1 MRAQCVREILSLCDG
16 FYPAFKSTEGRN
28 EYFFNRN
35 PTCFNSILDI
45 YRMGKL
51 HCNKTSCALSY
62 LDDIEYWGFNEFF
75 LDPCCAIDYYVE
87 KDACQKELEGEMA
100 ANKKVR
106 IRLNEEEFG
115 SSCIGKLRKYVW
127 NITEYPETSIWA
139 RVDIYIIIYYSYINA
154 FNRSLHFN
162 PISLRIHIFL
172 FSVVRVRIFNNGFS
186 VNDNFYS
193 SNDARARR

>member
-62 LDDIEYWGFNEFF
+62 LDDIEYWGFNELF

-87 KDACQKELEGEMA
+87 KDACQKEREGEMA
-100 ANKKVR
+100 AKKKLR
-106 IRLNEEEFG
+106 NRLNEEEFG
-115 SSCIGKLRKYVW
+115 ISCIGKLRKYVW

-139 RVDIYIIIYYSYINA
+139 RVDIHIIIYYSYISI
-154 FNRSLHFN
+154 FHHIRN
-162 PISLRIHIFL
+162 PFHQKILYFL
-172 FSVVRVRIFNNGFS
+172 FQVIRVRIFNYGIS
-186 VNDNFYS
+186 VYDNFYS
-193 SNDARARR
+193 SNDARTRR

>member
-62 LDDIEYWGFNEFF
+62 LDDIEYWGFNELF

-87 KDACQKELEGEMA
+87 KDACQKEREGEMA
-100 ANKKVR
+100 AKKKVR
-106 IRLNEEEFG
+106 KRLNEEEFG
-115 SSCIGKLRKYVW
+115 NSCIGKLRKYVW

-139 RVDIYIIIYYSYINA
+139 RVDIYIIIYVLYIN
-154 FNRSLHFN
+154 
-162 PISLRIHIFL
+162 
-172 FSVVRVRIFNNGFS
+172 IFNKHYIRSPFH
-186 VNDNFYS
+186 
-193 SNDARARR
+193 